1 MVDFC
6 SLRAEASRKR
16 RGFLV
21 GWPAGVAALG
31 DHRRARQA
39 KMPKFS
45 AEYGVVSCHT
55 AHEHQPHEYTVVI
68 CSRCSR
74 QLALR
79 SANSIAQASVHLPG
93 ASRRPVTPRLL
104 CCLHEQRHAPRPP
117 ASVADLE
124 ASPLPHIVFGSPPR
138 SKTDFTGAASQRV
151 PFPAS
156 SPHPIAPALL
166 RLPQKYNTRSR
177 AVMLSGV
184 SCRWIAR
191 RLVRSR
197 SHSCPRCTTPNVMQ
211 SLYDVFML
219 REFTELDICVHP
231 LFRLPIRHDLPFVLC
246 KRNNVMQSANAV
258 ACLTRARYHLPGR
271 SYTL

>member
-1 MVDFC
+1 MFSSACAAQCELD
-6 SLRAEASRKR
+6 RAGFGASARRESSPCHAKAALLFPRATARTQAARQR
-16 RGFLV
+16 RGF
-21 GWPAGVAALG
+21 
-31 DHRRARQA
+31 
-39 KMPKFS
+39 
-45 AEYGVVSCHT
+45 
-55 AHEHQPHEYTVVI
+55 
-68 CSRCSR
+68 
-74 QLALR
+74 R
-79 SANSIAQASVHLPG
+79 SLS
-93 ASRRPVTPRLL
+93 TPT
-104 CCLHEQRHAPRPP
+104 
-117 ASVADLE
+117 
-124 ASPLPHIVFGSPPR
+124 HIVFGSPPR

-166 RLPQKYNTRSR
+166 RLPEKYNTRSR

-231 LFRLPIRHDLPFVLC
+231 VFRLPIRHDLPFVLC